1 MEHGA
6 YSVWNFWIVLKWL
19 FLVWLGIMNAGG
31 IRAGS
36 FNDEMGLDEL
46 VFLFYEK
53 VFMQMDPL
61 STVER

>member
-31 IRAGS
+31 IRTRS